1 MKLTLGKKLGLG
13 FAVILALMV
22 VSAAL
27 TYSKA
32 RAIKETEEIITGVG
46 LPTIGACKDL
56 QRDLNQTQSK
66 GRQAILA
73 GGDTGRWAAAKKSF
87 DSAWDDIAKDV
98 ATLDELSPR
107 WSLRANRDR
116 LADNKKQ
123 LSVLRQVQ
131 EAIMKRAA
139 SGEHDAVAKAGT
151 EYADKATVITEAIK
165 KPVGDMADSFAA
177 LIEESTQEMNVQTR
191 SMDLTIALTTIA
203 ALGLG
208 LLVALFLSRS
218 IAGATQAVLAQAEA
232 IAAGDLTRDDLKIR
246 SRDELGDLTAAINK
260 MSGSLRNMIMAIT
273 QNSMQVGSASEELS
287 STSQQITAN
296 SEQTS
301 AQAKVV
307 ADATEQVSQNLQT
320 VATGAEEMGSTIKE
334 IAKNATEAAKVA
346 TGAVRVAENATATVT
361 KLGESS
367 TEIGQVIKVITSIA
381 QQTNLLALNA
391 TIEAARAGEA
401 GKGFAVVANEVKEL
415 AKETAKATEDISRK
429 IEAIQTDT
437 QAAVGAIAEISS
449 VINQINGISNTIA
462 TAVEEQNA
470 TTNEMA
476 RNVSEAA
483 RGSGEITSNISG
495 VAQAADST
503 SRGASDTQKAAQQ
516 LVETSAELRRLVEQF
531 KIMGDSSGVAANPR
545 RAMAA
550 RAGA

>member
-139 SGEHDAVAKAGT
+139 SGQHDAVAKAGT

-165 KPVGDMADSFAA
+165 KPLGDMADSFVA
-177 LIEESTQEMNVQTR
+177 LIEESTREMNVQTR

-296 SEQTS
+296 SEETS

-320 VATGAEEMGSTIKE
+320 VATGAEEMESTIKE